1 MADKTAFRPTMG
13 GLGALPSRI
22 PDGQTREGG
31 YTRDETEGARSVP
44 HRGERWAAAPAGT
57 GRGQGSDSSSDG
69 AEGLRQVWAGI
80 TAPQVPQQTCFG
92 RGGRVWWQD
101 SKEEN
106 QRCKPVYS
114 ETGPIHE
121 CPARGYRRGQETG
134 SRARQDSCQNQGSQ
148 GADLCQTDTRA
159 DREGDSARQARCIG
173 VPRRDLAL
181 RHERCPPYS
190 LQTE

>member
-1 MADKTAFRPTMG
+1 M
-13 GLGALPSRI
+13 PSRI
-22 PDGQTREGG
+22 PDGQTREGRH
-31 YTRDETEGARSVP
+31 TRDEADGARSVS
-44 HRGERWAAAPAGT
+44 HRGEWRAAAPAGT
-57 GRGQGSDSSSDG
+57 GCGQGCDSSSDG
-69 AEGLRQVWAGI
+69 AEGLRQVRAGI
-80 TAPQVPQQTCFG
+80 TAPQVPQPTCSK
-92 RGGRVWWQD
+92 RGGRVWWRD

-114 ETGPIHE
+114 ETGPIYE

-148 GADLCQTDTRA
+148 GPDLCSTDARA

-181 RHERCPPYS
+181 RHERCSPYS
-190 LQTE
+190 LQTKRDRDSLECALRSGVQA